1 MKLRTLRRHLRD
13 AFRSF
18 LRNGWMSFAS
28 VATVA
33 ITLFLVGVF
42 ILAALN
48 IDHLARQTES
58 QVEISIYLKMDTSQD
73 EIRKI
78 EADLNNLPHVN
89 SVRFVPR
96 EEGLAWLKET
106 YADEADL
113 FVGLDE
119 DNPLPDAFFIKT
131 DEPARTAELA
141 QTIQS
146 WPQVETVR
154 YAQEEVAKLL
164 EITTVI
170 RQIMLVV
177 VIGLALTATFLISN
191 TIKLTIVSRRE
202 EVEVMRLVGASK
214 WYIRMPYF
222 IEGALIGL
230 LGAGI
235 PLLLLVY
242 LYQQYVENTEILSM
256 SVLSMQSV
264 TVPLVVALFGIG
276 LLIGIWG
283 SLSSI
288 RKFLRT

>member
-58 QVEISIYLKMDTSQD
+58 QVEVSIYLKMDTSQD

-78 EADLNNLPHVN
+78 EADLNNLPHVH

-119 DNPLPDAFFIKT
+119 DNPLPDAFSSR
-131 DEPARTAELA
+131 PMNRPV
-141 QTIQS
+141 QRS
-146 WPQVETVR
+146 WH
-154 YAQEEVAKLL
+154 
-164 EITTVI
+164 
-170 RQIMLVV
+170 
-177 VIGLALTATFLISN
+177 
-191 TIKLTIVSRRE
+191 RRF
-202 EVEVMRLVGASK
+202 K
-214 WYIRMPYF
+214 
-222 IEGALIGL
+222 
-230 LGAGI
+230 AG
-235 PLLLLVY
+235 
-242 LYQQYVENTEILSM
+242 
-256 SVLSMQSV
+256 
-264 TVPLVVALFGIG
+264 
-276 LLIGIWG
+276 
-283 SLSSI
+283 
-288 RKFLRT
+288 RR

>member
-58 QVEISIYLKMDTSQD
+58 QVEVSIYLKMDTSQD

-78 EADLNNLPHVN
+78 EADLNNLPHVH

-264 TVPLVVALFGIG
+264 TVPLIVALFGIG

>member
-1 MKLRTLRRHLRD
+1 MKPRTFRRHVRD

-28 VATVA
+28 IATVS

-48 IDHLARQTES
+48 IDHLAKQTES
-58 QVEISIYLKMDTSQD
+58 QVEISIYLKMDTTQD
-73 EIRKI
+73 AIQI
-78 EADLNNLPHVN
+78 MASDLKQLPHVH

-113 FVGLDE
+113 FVGLDD

-131 DEPARTAELA
+131 DAPSQTAELA
-141 QTIQS
+141 QTIKQ
-146 WPQVETVR
+146 WPQVEKVR

-170 RQIMLVV
+170 RQVMLVV
-177 VIGLALTATFLISN
+177 VIGLALTAMFLISN
-191 TIKLTIVSRRE
+191 TIKLTILSRRE
-202 EVEVMRLVGASK
+202 EVELMRLVGASK

-230 LGAGI
+230 IGAGL
-235 PLLLLVY
+235 PFMVLVY
-242 LYQQYVENTEILSM
+242 VYQRYVEGTEILSM
-256 SVLSMQSV
+256 SVLTLQIV
-264 TVPLVVALFGIG
+264 LVPLVVTLFGLG
-276 LLIGIWG
+276 LIIGIWG

-288 RKFLRT
+288 RKFLRA

>member
-78 EADLNNLPHVN
+78 EADLNNLPHVH